1 METNKLRQQAEEMF
15 EKGHVL
21 LNMDKWV
28 ESNSKISDVEKMAIN
43 IHIEKLIKKH
53 NKLFEDLI
61 IAKKQKSALWKIEM
75 EDNKNEKSVDYLIMQ
90 IDCIKNEIDRAVSI
104 NKIKDNSWL
113 DKVGLVILYLLPGLS
128 FFLILWKTEQK
139 VKNNKIIKE
148 INSVHSNSFLLV
160 FVKLIMIPIVFI
172 LILIIGFY
180 FLYLLFAPL
189 FLFSFHDI
197 DSPMQTII
205 NTYHKDDVVFNPD
218 STLML
223 VLDAINVGICLFSFY
238 IELLIVPFIV
248 IYLINLFVHYN
259 KTITGEYCMTKFGKI
274 LTGLFSVWFFLTFML
289 FKSSVYTILHQIQID
304 NVFGIGTVLFYFY
317 LLFSFSILYFLY
329 EKFNV
334 INILSFIVPKLLKK
348 IGNYLSEISPNK
360 TR

>member
-104 NKIKDNSWL
+104 YKIKDNSWL
-113 DKVGLVILYLLPGLS
+113 NKVGLFILYLLPSVSLFMLSKKIIEFIEKKIKNKKGENEKYSILSRS
-128 FFLILWKTEQK
+128 FFLIIQ
-139 VKNNKIIKE
+139 IILTPCCM
-148 INSVHSNSFLLV
+148 IIFIYSF
-160 FVKLIMIPIVFI
+160 
-172 LILIIGFY
+172 G
-180 FLYLLFAPL
+180 LLFAPFYL
-189 FLFSFHDI
+189 FNFHDI
-197 DSPMQTII
+197 DSPLQTLI
-205 NTYHKDDVVFNPD
+205 NTYHKDDMIFNPD
-218 STLML
+218 SNLTL
-223 VLDAINVGICLFSFY
+223 VLDTINIGFCLFSFY
-238 IELLIVPFIV
+238 IEVLILPFIV
-248 IYLINLFVHYN
+248 IYLINLLIYYS
-259 KTITGEYCMTKFGKI
+259 KTIKAEYCMTKFGKI
-274 LTGLFSVWFFLTFML
+274 LTGLFSIWFSLTFML
-289 FKSSVYTILHQIQID
+289 FKSSVYALLQQIQID

-329 EKFNV
+329 ANFFDNNGK
-334 INILSFIVPKLLKK
+334 
-348 IGNYLSEISPNK
+348 
-360 TR
+360 